1 LVIKELRIRE
11 NGNMVQLWT
20 GAQLETMRV
29 DSMVCIYIW
38 VIYVVFFKKNN
49 KVITSAQT
57 LHVLILTYRG
67 SLDNNKRLLIFF
79 IVLVIAHT
87 GNQLISRNDKTSYNL
102 EPRKYI

>member
-1 LVIKELRIRE
+1 
-11 NGNMVQLWT
+11 MVQLWT

-49 KVITSAQT
+49 ELITSAQT

-67 SLDNNKRLLIFF
+67 SLDNNKRLLIFLLF
-79 IVLVIAHT
+79 
-87 GNQLISRNDKTSYNL
+87 S
-102 EPRKYI
+102 